1 MPLFLASGSNPL
13 GHVLDNPSSAS
24 NLLDS
29 EIRLSVVSLVVAGI
43 CLTGLAVWVANCI
56 RTGPETMGNARF
68 VTRGKFAHLV
78 ETMIVYLH
86 EEMLAPVMGERLAR
100 AWLPFLLSLFFL
112 VLGLNLLGL
121 IPFLDIMPV
130 LRYAGAT
137 VQGRR
142 LSPEEME
149 ELAFF
154 GGTATASLSVTGALA
169 FCSFLAIQIS
179 GFREL
184 GVKGWL
190 EHLAGGPELVKG
202 PKGLWL
208 VIPII
213 FVVEL
218 LGMVI
223 KPAALAIRLFA
234 NMVGG
239 HTLMATLM
247 GFGAMAAG
255 GGIAAVLGISIV
267 AGVFACMILFME
279 LFVAFLQAFIFM
291 FLTGVFI
298 SMMAHH
304 DEEHGD
310 DHGHAHAEAHGH
322 GDAHGHGV
330 PAAHTAVAHH

>member
-24 NLLDS
+24 HMLGT
-29 EIRLSVVSLVVAGI
+29 EVRLSTISMIVAGLLLI
-43 CLTGLAVWVANCI
+43 PLMLWVANRV
-56 RTGPETMGNARF
+56 RTGPESQGNERY
-68 VTRGKFAHLV
+68 VTRGKLAHMV
-78 ETMIVYLH
+78 EVMIVYLY
-86 EEMLAPVMGERLAR
+86 EEMLAPVMGERLAKR
-100 AWLPFLLSLFFL
+100 WLPFLLSLFFF
-112 VLGLNLLGL
+112 VLALNLLGL
-121 IPFLDIMPV
+121 LPFLDVVPV
-130 LRYAGAT
+130 LRYLSAAA
-137 VQGRR
+137 QGNT
-142 LSPEEME
+142 LTPEERDA
-149 ELAFF
+149 LAFF

-169 FCSFLAIQIS
+169 FCSFCAIQIS
-179 GFREL
+179 GLREL

-190 EHLAGGPELVKG
+190 EHLAGGPELVNG

-218 LGMVI
+218 LGMII

-247 GFGAMAAG
+247 GFGTMAVGAG
-255 GGIAAVLGISIV
+255 TMAVLGISLV
-267 AGVFACMILFME
+267 AGIFACLILFME

-304 DEEHGD
+304 DDHEHDHGD
-310 DHGHAHAEAHGH
+310 DHAAEGHAQ
-322 GDAHGHGV
+322 
-330 PAAHTAVAHH
+330 PATAHH